1 MTGDTHMRELA
12 LTSDQA
18 AEARLSPAEMH
29 GILRQRLE
37 RVASSWDLRP
47 EDVHH
52 LARRMDVRSYK
63 PGEIVLPRGVRA
75 DCLGLVVRGQ
85 VGVYTGQREEPRPVA
100 VLLPGCSFG
109 EVMLSEGRPSQTR
122 LQALTRCDVRFLSRS
137 ELESLWDERQAERQV
152 ARLWRLVAGGV
163 ALLAVMLLAVL
174 IVTLPGPRK
183 TLALAPMGL
192 GQWCSQEG
200 YEFCVLPAW
209 AAAANLVPAD
219 PNPLLALGTF
229 YFERGDVAA
238 AEQMFQAAM
247 DKAPDSAEA
256 HNNLGLVYAHQGA
269 HDQAIAAYEAALEL
283 EPGIAAVE
291 HNLGSS
297 LQAIEAHDEAVEHYQ
312 TALALAEPQTTTL
325 VNMAIAY
332 YEAGE
337 SSKAADAAQEA
348 LLLDESLA
356 PAYTVLGAVALE
368 SRQPEV
374 ALTELYRAI
383 TLDDGYGQAYF
394 YLGLAYRSLGQPAEA
409 TAAFERALAVADDG
423 VMRVRIRN
431 HLRELYEGEKPGRTP

>member
-37 RVASSWDLRP
+37 RVASSWGLRP
-47 EDVHH
+47 EDVHKM
-52 LARRMDVRSYK
+52 ARRMDVRSYK
-63 PGEIVLPRGVRA
+63 PGEIVLPLGVRA

-85 VGVYTGQREEPRPVA
+85 VGVYSGQREETRPVA

-109 EVMLSEGRPSQTR
+109 EVMLSEGRPSQAK
-122 LQALTRCDVRFLSRS
+122 LQALTRCDVRFLGRTD
-137 ELESLWDERQAERQV
+137 LETLWEERRAERQV
-152 ARLWRLVAGGV
+152 ATLWRLVAGGV
-163 ALLAVMLLAVL
+163 ALLAVLLLAIL
-174 IVTLPGPRK
+174 AVTLPEPRRV
-183 TLALAPMGL
+183 LALAPMGL

-200 YEFCVLPAW
+200 YEFCAKPAW
-209 AAAANLVPAD
+209 SVAANLVPSD

-229 YFERGDVAA
+229 QFERGDVVA
-238 AEQMFQAAM
+238 AEQMFRAAM
-247 DKAPDSAEA
+247 ALAPESAEA
-256 HNNLGLVYAHQGA
+256 HNNLALIYAHQGA
-269 HDQAIAAYEAALEL
+269 HDEAIAAYEAALEL
-283 EPGIAAVE
+283 EPGIAAAE

-297 LQAIEAHDEAVEHYQ
+297 LQAIEAYDEAVEHYQ

-337 SSKAADAAQEA
+337 SSEAAGAARQA

-368 SRQPEV
+368 SRQPED

-383 TLDDGYGQAYF
+383 TLDDTYGQAYF

-409 TAAFERALAVADDG
+409 TAAFERALAVAG
-423 VMRVRIRN
+423 GEEMRVRIRN
-431 HLRELYEGEKPGRTP
+431 HLRELYEGDKPGSTP